1 MPSQPAR
8 VTERLV
14 ISLRKEVLMSKF
26 HILTAALVAACL
38 TGCDRK
44 PPQAAQVRPVRT
56 VTVVRGADGETVSLT
71 GQVRAKDQVSL
82 AFRLDGRMMKRPVN
96 VGDVLKPGQIVAELD
111 PQNQQNALRTAQAN
125 LATVEAAVTQA
136 RLVFGR
142 QQVLLP
148 EGWTSRAKFDEAQQL
163 LLGAEAQVYGARAQ
177 VSIAQDQLSYTVLSA
192 DAPGVV
198 TATGAEPG
206 EVVRA
211 GAMIVK
217 VARQGGR
224 DAVFDVSEQIIRTG
238 PRDPVVQIAL
248 TNDPSV
254 HATGRV
260 REVSPQADPTT
271 RTFQVKVG
279 IIDPPASMQLGSTV
293 TGSIRLSAPPGLHV
307 PPSALTEADGRPA
320 VWVVDA
326 KSQTVSLRNVDV
338 SRYDPT
344 DIVVSQGLDAGEIV
358 VTAGVQTLHPGQ
370 KVRLLGG
377 VL

>member
-1 MPSQPAR
+1 M
-8 VTERLV
+8 L
-14 ISLRKEVLMSKF
+14 
-26 HILTAALVAACL
+26 
-38 TGCDRK
+38 
-44 PPQAAQVRPVRT
+44 
-56 VTVVRGADGETVSLT
+56 
-71 GQVRAKDQVSL
+71 
-82 AFRLDGRMMKRPVN
+82 
-96 VGDVLKPGQIVAELD
+96 
-111 PQNQQNALRTAQAN
+111 TAQAQ
-125 LATVEAAVTQA
+125 VDAAH
-136 RLVFGR
+136 
-142 QQVLLP
+142 
-148 EGWTSRAKFDEAQQL
+148 
-163 LLGAEAQVYGARAQ
+163 AQVG
-177 VSIAQDQLSYTVLSA
+177 IAQDQLSYTVLFA

-211 GAMIVK
+211 GQMIVN

-224 DAVFDVSEQIIRTG
+224 DAVFDVSEQLIRTG

-254 HATGRV
+254 RATGRV

-279 IIDPPASMQLGSTV
+279 IIDPPPAMELGSTV
-293 TGSIRLSAPPGLHV
+293 TGSIKLSAPAGLEV

-320 VWVVDA
+320 VWVVDP

-338 SRYDPT
+338 SRYDPA
-344 DIVVSQGLDAGEIV
+344 DVVVSQGLDTGEIV

-377 VL
+377 ASVMRFNLSEWALRHRSLVTYLMLVIAVAGVWSYLRLGRSEDPDFTVKTMVVQASLAGRHARRHAASRSPTASKASCRRRRTSIT